1 MKYVKDFHVC
11 QIIRTPRKILFCC
24 IFTMNYYHDKSLENG
39 ELEQERSYEIKVLRI
54 KGRKI
59 DIEVQY
65 VFQ

>member
-1 MKYVKDFHVC
+1 
-11 QIIRTPRKILFCC
+11 
-24 IFTMNYYHDKSLENG
+24 MNYYHDKSLENG

-65 VFQ
+65 VFQWFKYRNMIIWNDLLGHLKTKGNPKV